1 MQSSFLSA
9 VLLPLALVIIMFGM
23 GLTLTVQDFRRV
35 WIAPKAVAIGL
46 IAQLVM
52 LPLPGSAI
60 ASLTPLSPELA
71 VGVII
76 LAACPGGPTSNLFT
90 FLAAGDVALSITLTA
105 ISSLITVFSIPW
117 VVNLGLQA
125 FLDQTST
132 FQLPFG
138 PTVVQIAVV
147 AIIPVVLGMLVRHYA
162 PQLAQRT
169 DRSLRWISTAF
180 LAAVIVGFFAQERQ
194 NILAFF
200 QSVGGVVLL
209 LNLLAMALGVGLASL
224 TRLGYARATTIG
236 LEVGIQNGTLAIA
249 IAASPTLLNNP
260 AMAIPAAIYS
270 LVMFMTGGIFVW
282 LRQRYQPTRAVQTA
296 AEVPAAVGSHLE

>member
-1 MQSSFLSA
+1 MAQPLIS
-9 VLLPLALVIIMFGM
+9 LL
-23 GLTLTVQDFRRV
+23 
-35 WIAPKAVAIGL
+35 
-46 IAQLVM
+46 
-52 LPLPGSAI
+52 
-60 ASLTPLSPELA
+60 
-71 VGVII
+71 
-76 LAACPGGPTSNLFT
+76 

>member
-52 LPLPGSAI
+52 LPLLGFTI

>member
-52 LPLPGSAI
+52 LPLLGFAI

-200 QSVGGVVLL
+200 LSVGGVVLL

>member
-46 IAQLVM
+46 IAQLVL
-52 LPLPGSAI
+52 LPLLGFAI

-105 ISSLITVFSIPW
+105 ISSVITVFSIPW
-117 VVNLGLQA
+117 VVNLGLNA
-125 FLDQTST
+125 FLDQTSP

-180 LAAVIVGFFAQERQ
+180 LTAVIVGFFAQERQ
-194 NILAFF
+194 NIVAFF

-209 LNLLAMALGVGLASL
+209 LNLLAMTLGVGLASL

-236 LEVGIQNGTLAIA
+236 IEVGIQNGTLAIA
-249 IAASPTLLNNP
+249 IAASPSLLNNP

-270 LVMFMTGGIFVW
+270 LVMFMTGGVFVW
-282 LRQRYQPTRAVQTA
+282 LRQRYQPARASQIASEGPV
-296 AEVPAAVGSHLE
+296 AVSSRRD

>member
-52 LPLPGSAI
+52 LPLLGFAI

-200 QSVGGVVLL
+200 QSAGGRCTSSQSVGH
-209 LNLLAMALGVGLASL
+209 
-224 TRLGYARATTIG
+224 
-236 LEVGIQNGTLAIA
+236 GT
-249 IAASPTLLNNP
+249 
-260 AMAIPAAIYS
+260 
-270 LVMFMTGGIFVW
+270 
-282 LRQRYQPTRAVQTA
+282 
-296 AEVPAAVGSHLE
+296 GSWSS